1 MKIEGYDNCVNKISL
16 RHKGKNVRFDCYVKP
31 FLCEK
36 RLDLERPK
44 VAKIEF
50 DDLREVDSMIEMLS
64 RFRKECEECIG
75 EWNRY
80 EQEQF

>member
-1 MKIEGYDNCVNKISL
+1 MEDLEDEIKQLKTDIWGEAFLKNAKGQMTKMKIEGYDNCVNKISL

-44 VAKIEF
+44 VAKIN
-50 DDLREVDSMIEMLS
+50 LMI
-64 RFRKECEECIG
+64 
-75 EWNRY
+75 
-80 EQEQF
+80 